1 MSIFLT
7 LKNQYA
13 VFVGD
18 ILMTD
23 FNIKKIYAK
32 IYFNIDKF
40 VYDLR
45 IFLAVRDV
53 SFVKGKIYHLFLI
66 NVIL

>member
-32 IYFNIDKF
+32 ICFYIDKF

-45 IFLAVRDV
+45 IFLAVRAV